1 MQGRLAHAARLFG
14 AASHVPDPAPP
25 MFFRVERDSDAA
37 AARDRLGDAAFE
49 AAFEAAFKEG
59 QALTTDQAIVLA
71 LHGRPRSES

>member
-1 MQGRLAHAARLFG
+1 
-14 AASHVPDPAPP
+14 
-25 MFFRVERDSDAA
+25 MFFRVERDIDAA

-49 AAFEAAFKEG
+49 MAFKEG